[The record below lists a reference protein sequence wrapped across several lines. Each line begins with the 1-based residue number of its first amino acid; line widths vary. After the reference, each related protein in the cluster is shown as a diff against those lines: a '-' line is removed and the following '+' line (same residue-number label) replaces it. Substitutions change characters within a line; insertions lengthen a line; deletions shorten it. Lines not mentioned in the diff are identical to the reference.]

1 MAQLSI
7 GDKAPDFEL
16 PLTLETTW
24 KLSDYVGKKNILLL
38 FFPFAFSPPC
48 HEELCS
54 VRDGFSE
61 WQALDAEIVGISVDH
76 PFVLEKWKE
85 QLGLEYTLISD
96 FNKTVSPAYGAFHET
111 LGPLNGVAKRSAFII
126 DKDGKIAFAAVSDDP
141 LKMPDFPAIQAKLA
155 ELK

>member
-1 MAQLSI
+1 MAQLNI
-7 GDKAPDFEL
+7 GDAAPDFEL

-24 KLSDYVGKKNILLL
+24 KLSDYIGKKNILLL

-76 PFVLEKWKE
+76 PFVLEKWRH
-85 QLGLEYTLISD
+85 LGRSPGDARLRSHPG
-96 FNKTVSPAYGAFHET
+96 KTRGAEVK
-111 LGPLNGVAKRSAFII
+111 GSRQQNR
-126 DKDGKIAFAAVSDDP
+126 
-141 LKMPDFPAIQAKLA
+141 
-155 ELK
+155 

>member
-1 MAQLSI
+1 MAQLNI

-24 KLSDYVGKKNILLL
+24 KLSDHIGEKNI
-38 FFPFAFSPPC
+38 
-48 HEELCS
+48 
-54 VRDGFSE
+54 
-61 WQALDAEIVGISVDH
+61 DAEIVGISVDH

-85 QLGLEYTLISD
+85 LLGLQYTLVSD
-96 FNKTVSPAYGAFHET
+96 FNKTVAPAYGAFHET

-126 DKDGKIAFAAVSDDP
+126 DKEGKIAYASISDDP
-141 LKMPDFPAIQAKLA
+141 LVMPDFMAIQAKLE

>member
-1 MAQLSI
+1 MAQLNI

-16 PLTLETTW
+16 PVTLEEMW
-24 KLSDYVGKKNILLL
+24 KLSDHIGEQNIVLRVV
-38 FFPFAFSPPC
+38 PCACSPPC
-48 HEELCS
+48 HDELCS

-85 QLGLEYTLISD
+85 QLGLQYTLVSD
-96 FNKTVSPAYGAFHET
+96 FNKTVAPAYGAFHET

-126 DKDGKIAFAAVSDDP
+126 DREGKIAYASISDDP
-141 LKMPDFPAIQAKLA
+141 LVMPDFTAIQAKLE

>member
-1 MAQLSI
+1 MAKLKV

-16 PLTLETTW
+16 PMTMETTW
-24 KLSDYVGKKNILLL
+24 KLSDHTGQKNILLL

-48 HEELCS
+48 HQELCS

-85 QLGLEYTLISD
+85 LLGLQYTLVSD

-111 LGPLNGVAKRSAFII
+111 LGPLKGVAKRSAFII
-126 DKDGKIAFAAVSDDP
+126 DKEGRIAYTSVSDDP
-141 LKMPDFPAIQAKLA
+141 TKMPDFTAIKEKLE